1 MNKAEIRK
9 ILDKAG
15 QHNHEVRRGARWTE
29 IVLEKGCP
37 RCAKIEEL
45 LRQK

>member
-29 IVLEKGCP
+29 IVL
-37 RCAKIEEL
+37 
-45 LRQK
+45 